1 MCISAGDYEASATAV
16 EKMAS
21 AGLQP
26 EPEQEK
32 RMLQECVDPLW
43 VSKRGRARATEAE
56 AGAGEGEVGEER
68 GIDGADFWREK
79 DGADQQAEGG
89 ETAEWRE

>member
-1 MCISAGDYEASATAV
+1 M

-32 RMLQECVDPLW
+32 RMLRECVDPLL
-43 VSKRGRARATEAE
+43 VSKRDRARAQQAAAE
-56 AGAGEGEVGEER
+56 GEREGEGEGEEDVGKER
-68 GIDGADFWREK
+68 KIDGADFWREK
-79 DGADQQAEGG
+79 DGADRRGEGE
-89 ETAEWRE
+89 ETADWRE